1 VPGKNPHDDL
11 AFALHDGGK
20 KFFCAA
26 HMAECAESV
35 FEKILQFSQS
45 CTLHGFRSNLSVE

>member
-1 VPGKNPHDDL
+1 MTIWP
-11 AFALHDGGK
+11 FALFDGGK
-20 KFFCAA
+20 ELFRFA

-45 CTLHGFRSNLSVE
+45 CKLPRLSQQLEC